1 MRGDFLSYASDT
13 SVFFDNALDGT
24 SGETAKITRSIN
36 GLLISGVIKK
46 KGREEH
52 QYGLLDNYRDVRRQ
66 SRR

>member
-46 KGREEH
+46 KG
-52 QYGLLDNYRDVRRQ
+52 GK
-66 SRR
+66 SISTGS